1 MNETPPS
8 SQEWQALYEA
18 AGEFFRL
25 RPWEWMVDSELFG
38 VLNPETGEIGYCCV
52 MGNLGE
58 LLALGVYLGSDGLE
72 TYLMMQS
79 GELEEGDEDMLF
91 LQRCLMASFEDRSDL
106 DKADLQAI
114 KGLGLKFR
122 GRQSWPVFR
131 SYRPGYLPWQ
141 VTAEEA
147 RFLALALQQA
157 VDVAGRLRANPDLLD
172 APEDDLHLV
181 RVPEQHDGQAV
192 WRERW
197 LTPAP
202 LKEDEPIAVPPPDPL
217 RLAQIKQSSAFYPGT
232 WEVDF
237 FHAPFPITGDGD
249 RPYFPLLFICVDRD
263 SHFILGF
270 DLTKPEDYLPVFQN
284 KFLSFIEEG
293 KRLPKHI
300 NVAEEELFDMLL
312 PTATHLGIR
321 LRLVEELDTID
332 DVREGLTGFMG
343 GGPVDEEF
351 N

>member
-1 MNETPPS
+1 MDETTPS

-18 AGEFFRL
+18 AAGFFKL
-25 RPWEWMVDSELFG
+25 RPWEWMEDSELFG

-58 LLALGVYLGSDGLE
+58 LLALGVYLGTDGLE

-79 GELEEGDEDMLF
+79 GELEVGDEDVLF
-91 LQRCLMASFEDRSDL
+91 LQRCLMASFEDRGDL
-106 DKADLQAI
+106 EKADLQTI
-114 KGLGLKFR
+114 KSLGLKFR
-122 GRQSWPVFR
+122 GKQSWPVFR

-141 VTAEEA
+141 VTGAEA
-147 RFLALALQQA
+147 RFLTLALRQS
-157 VDVAGRLRANPDLLD
+157 VDVAARLRANPELLE
-172 APEDDLHLV
+172 APEADLYLG
-181 RVPEQHDGQAV
+181 RVPEPHDGQTV
-192 WRERW
+192 WKDRW
-197 LTPAP
+197 LAPAL
-202 LKEDEPIAVPPPDPL
+202 LKEEEPASVPPPDEL
-217 RLAQIKQSSAFYPGT
+217 RLGRIKQASPFYPGT

-237 FHAPFPITGDGD
+237 FHAPFPITGEGE

-270 DLTKPEDYLPVFQN
+270 DLAKPEGYLPEFQT
-284 KFLSFIEEG
+284 KFLGFIEAG
-293 KRLPKHI
+293 QRLPKHI

-312 PTATHLGIR
+312 PIATELGIR
-321 LRLVEELDTID
+321 LRLVEELETIE

-343 GGPVDEEF
+343 GSPMDEGI

>member
-1 MNETPPS
+1 MNEIPPS
-8 SQEWQALYEA
+8 SQEWQELYEA
-18 AGEFFRL
+18 ASQFYKL
-25 RPWEWMVDSELFG
+25 HPWEWMLDSELFG

-91 LQRCLMASFEDRSDL
+91 LQRCLMASFENRGDL
-106 DKADLQAI
+106 DKADLQTI

-141 VTAEEA
+141 VTGEEA
-147 RFLALALQQA
+147 RFLTLTLQQT
-157 VDVAGRLRANPDLLD
+157 VEVAERLRSNPDLLD

-181 RVPEQHDGQAV
+181 RVPEQRDGQMV

-202 LKEDEPIAVPPPDPL
+202 LKEDEPIMVPPPDEL
-217 RLAQIKQSSAFYPGT
+217 RLARIKASSAFYPGT

-237 FHAPFPITGDGD
+237 FHTPFPITGEGD

-293 KRLPKHI
+293 KQLPKHI
-300 NVAEEELFDMLL
+300 NVAEAELFDMLL
-312 PTATHLGIR
+312 PTATYLGIR
-321 LRLVEELDTID
+321 LRLVEDLETID

-343 GGPVDEEF
+343 GGPMDEEF